1 MRGKPRI
8 IRNKRLAKANNAL
21 PKGAFRLSA
30 AERKKYNR
38 MTDKEDKMNL
48 RIALAG
54 NPNSGKTT
62 LFNALTGSNQFVG
75 KWPGVTVE
83 KKEGKLKKH
92 DGVII
97 TDLPGIYSLSP
108 YTLEEV
114 VARNY
119 LIGERPDAIL
129 NIIDG
134 TNLERNLY
142 LTTQLTELGIPVVVA
157 INMIDLVRKNGDKI
171 NVAELSRQLGCKVVE
186 ISALR
191 GTGIAEAAEAA
202 IDAAKNGKTVPMHT
216 FAGPVEHALAHIE
229 EAAVHGLPEEQQR
242 WYAVK
247 IFERDD
253 KVLENLNIDPKVMEH
268 INKDIE
274 AVEKEMDD
282 DSESIIT
289 NERYIYIGSIIK
301 ACYKKKNTGKL
312 STSDKIDKIVTNR
325 WLGLPIFAAVMFLVY
340 YISMVTVGSAA
351 TDWANDGL
359 FGDGWHL
366 FGIGSKA
373 YNETAENY
381 SNAMNAAGAFVDFDT
396 EAEDFDADKVL
407 AELEAYKPESE
418 NATATIGV
426 EDEETLAVN
435 EMTVYY
441 STIPKDAKEDE
452 TIGMTYVDAVSYLK
466 ENGFDEPDPAAYGV
480 WVKGIPVLVGEG
492 LEKAGAADWLAGLI
506 NDGIVAGVGAV
517 LGFVPQMLVLFLL
530 LAILEGCGYMARIA
544 FVLDRI
550 FRKFGLSG
558 KSFIPMLIGT
568 GCGIPGI
575 MASRTIENE
584 RDRRMTIMTT
594 TFIPCGAKVPF
605 IAMISGAIFGGSAW
619 VATSAYFIGMAAI
632 IISGIML
639 KKTKM
644 FAGEPAPFVMEL
656 PAYHLPTVSN
666 VLRST
671 WERGWSFIKKAGTII
686 LLSTILV
693 WFTSYFGFTSDG
705 FRMLAEDEL
714 DKSIL
719 AAVGNAIAWIFK
731 PLGWG
736 EWQAAVASITGLV
749 AKENIVGT
757 MGILYGAEGPVYAT
771 LAHVFNGIQA
781 YSFLVFNLL
790 CAPCFA
796 AIGAIKREM
805 NNPKWTWFAV
815 AYQCGFAY
823 IISLMIYQFGCLFT
837 GNVHVV
843 GLIFAVAALAGIIYM
858 LARPY
863 KEATKLTKN
872 VKIG

>member
-1 MRGKPRI
+1 
-8 IRNKRLAKANNAL
+8 
-21 PKGAFRLSA
+21 
-30 AERKKYNR
+30 
-38 MTDKEDKMNL
+38 MNL

-75 KWPGVTVE
+75 NWPGVTVE

-92 DGVII
+92 DGVVI

-157 INMIDLVRKNGDKI
+157 INMMDVVRKNGDKI
-171 NVAELSRQLGCKVVE
+171 NTAELSRALGCKVVE
-186 ISALR
+186 ISALK
-191 GTGIAEAAEAA
+191 GTGIMEAAEIAV
-202 IDAAKNGKTVPMHT
+202 DAAKNGKTFPMHT
-216 FAGPVEHALAHIE
+216 FSGTVEHALAHIE
-229 EAAVHGLPEEQQR
+229 EATVHSLPEEQQR
-242 WYAVK
+242 WYAIK
-247 IFERDD
+247 LFERDD
-253 KVLENLNIDPKVMEH
+253 KVLEQVNLDKAVREH
-268 INKDIE
+268 IEADIK
-274 AVEKEMDD
+274 AVEDEMDD
-282 DSESIIT
+282 DAESIIT
-289 NERYIYIGSIIK
+289 NERYIYIGSVIK
-301 ACYKKKNTGKL
+301 GCYKKKSAGKL
-312 STSDKIDKIVTNR
+312 STSDKIDRVVTNR
-325 WLGLPIFAAVMFLVY
+325 WLGLPIFAVIMFLVY
-340 YISMVTVGSAA
+340 YIAMVTVGSAA

-366 FGIGSKA
+366 FGIGSSS
-373 YNETAENY
+373 YNEAAEEY
-381 SNAMNAAGAFVDFDT
+381 SNASLIIEGYEVYIEENGSAPTGDFP
-396 EAEDFDADKVL
+396 
-407 AELEAYKPESE
+407 YS
-418 NATATIGV
+418 I
-426 EDEETLAVN
+426 EDEETLEVTTETATLADY
-435 EMTVYY
+435 EAALKTVEKYG
-441 STIPKDAKEDE
+441 E
-452 TIGMTYVDAVSYLK
+452 
-466 ENGFDEPDPAAYGV
+466 EPDPADYGV
-480 WVKGIPVLVGEG
+480 FVPGIPVLVGNG
-492 LEKAGAADWLAGLI
+492 LEAAGAADWLAGLI

-517 LGFVPQMLVLFLL
+517 LGFVPQMLVLFLM
-530 LAILEGCGYMARIA
+530 LAFLEACGYMARIA

-558 KSFIPMLIGT
+558 KSFIPMLVGT

-605 IAMISGAIFGGSAW
+605 IAMIAGAIFGGSAW

-632 IISGIML
+632 ILSGIML

-644 FAGEPAPFVMEL
+644 FSGDPAPFVMEL
-656 PAYHLPTVSN
+656 PAYHLPTVKN
-666 VLRST
+666 VLRSM

-686 LLSTILV
+686 LLSTIV
-693 WFTSYFGFTSDG
+693 IWFATYFGFTSDG
-705 FRMLAEDEL
+705 FRMLAEEEMDQ
-714 DKSIL
+714 SIL
-719 AAVGNAIAWIFK
+719 ASIGGAIAWIFA

-736 EWQAAVASITGLV
+736 NWQAAVASITGLV

-757 MGILYGAEGPVYAT
+757 MGILYPAGWSEIAENFSAIAG
-771 LAHVFNGIQA
+771 

-805 NNPKWTWFAV
+805 NSPKWTWFAIG
-815 AYQCGFAY
+815 YQCLFAY
-823 IISLMIYQFGCLFT
+823 AIAMMVYQFGSVFT
-837 GNVHVV
+837 GNINIV
-843 GLIFAVAALAGIIYM
+843 GLIFAIAILIFMIYM
-858 LARPY
+858 IFRPY
-863 KEATKLTKN
+863 KEATKLTKT
-872 VKIG
+872 VKATK